1 MRLAALWHCTVR
13 EAQARIDSAEFA
25 EWCAFY
31 LIEPWGGSADDA
43 RIGMLCSMGAG
54 VAGVKLEPSDI
65 FPRLTEDGEPVNSQH
80 QNPQLEAVAAVQ
92 LAVLSANA
100 KSR

>member
-1 MRLAALWHCTVR
+1 MRLAVLWGCTVR

-31 LIEPWGGSADDA
+31 LIEPWGGSADDG
-43 RIGMLCSMGAG
+43 RIGMLCSMVAG
-54 VAGVKLEPSDI
+54 VAGVRLDPSDI

-80 QNPQLEAVAAVQ
+80 QNPQLEAMASVQMAVAA
-92 LAVLSANA
+92 ANVR
-100 KSR
+100 K